1 MVGQAFSLNGTS
13 AYVSVP
19 DAASLDPTNAITVEA
34 WINPAAHVGPYDPI
48 VKKAGEGSQQQDGYT
63 LEFAGNN
70 LVFLVYISGT
80 GWVASPQ
87 VSVPLGQWSYV
98 AGTYSAGS
106 GLSLYVNGQ
115 LVGTTVV
122 GGQMSPSGNTL
133 DIGHDPSNAD
143 RWYDGLID
151 EPSVYNRALSPAEIQ
166 WIYNAG
172 SAGKHQT
179 ITGSASLTVGTS
191 SPSPLLASSSSG
203 GAPADPTGT
212 ATAPLPA
219 GRISSGAAT
228 SSAGS
233 AAILADH
240 LFSLVGEETAFGA
253 HSTPQAVIVNGL
265 PFAPAPLP
273 RFDALLSMGAGART
287 MGALKENWMRDLLF
301 ASLS

>member
-19 DAASLDPTNAITVEA
+19 DAASLDPTNAITVET

-70 LVFLVYISGT
+70 VVFWVYISGT

-87 VSVPLGQWSYV
+87 ASVPLGQWSYV

-115 LVGTTVV
+115 LVGTTAIS
-122 GGQMSPSGNTL
+122 GQMSPSGNTL

-166 WIYNAG
+166 LIYNAG
-172 SAGKHQT
+172 SAGKRRLAQ
-179 ITGSASLTVGTS
+179 GPVGCASVG
-191 SPSPLLASSSSG
+191 
-203 GAPADPTGT
+203 
-212 ATAPLPA
+212 
-219 GRISSGAAT
+219 
-228 SSAGS
+228 
-233 AAILADH
+233 
-240 LFSLVGEETAFGA
+240 
-253 HSTPQAVIVNGL
+253 
-265 PFAPAPLP
+265 
-273 RFDALLSMGAGART
+273 
-287 MGALKENWMRDLLF
+287 
-301 ASLS
+301 SLSPVPSHDPPHLPPAEENS

>member
-1 MVGQAFSLNGTS
+1 VPIISNLSLERLRLRVS
-13 AYVSVP
+13 AAASQPPENMASGISGSRISAGLRARAYPSVP
-19 DAASLDPTNAITVEA
+19 VS
-34 WINPAAHVGPYDPI
+34 AHVGPYDPI

-70 LVFLVYISGT
+70 VVFWVYISGT

-87 VSVPLGQWSYV
+87 ASVPLGQWSYV

-122 GGQMSPSGNTL
+122 GGQLSPSGNTL

-172 SAGKHQT
+172 SAGKRRLAQ
-179 ITGSASLTVGTS
+179 GPVGCASVG
-191 SPSPLLASSSSG
+191 
-203 GAPADPTGT
+203 
-212 ATAPLPA
+212 
-219 GRISSGAAT
+219 
-228 SSAGS
+228 
-233 AAILADH
+233 
-240 LFSLVGEETAFGA
+240 
-253 HSTPQAVIVNGL
+253 
-265 PFAPAPLP
+265 
-273 RFDALLSMGAGART
+273 
-287 MGALKENWMRDLLF
+287 
-301 ASLS
+301 SLSPVPSHDPPHLPPAEENS